1 MRTAADPKEDLPLQL
16 PTLYKKDARSGVVA
30 WTIQVIADGDYAIV
44 RKEWGKVGGKQQT
57 ADDVVKEGKRTG
69 TSAATSAHGQAIL
82 EAKAEW
88 EKQQARG
95 GYGTDP
101 SGEESAAKRSV
112 SPMLAL
118 SFADYKDKIQPGS
131 MFLQPKLDGHRCLAH
146 IRPDSIVLKS
156 RKGDDIITMPHI
168 VDALKDIQ
176 RKMVSTGY
184 SYVILDGEL
193 FTLSVPFQTIA
204 SVIAKKKATAEEAA
218 KREAI
223 QYFVYDALVPAQMSW
238 LYDVRL
244 ALFHQWLKGYNPGS
258 TLSPVHTVA
267 CSSVSHVEDF
277 AAECVQA
284 GYEGGILRLNSPYEP
299 GKRSKSLL
307 KVKSFND
314 GEFKVLSVHA
324 GEGTFSEFAVFVIE
338 LPGGLTTTVT
348 SPGTH
353 EEKRGYLA
361 NPESAIGKM
370 LTVEYFGLTDDGKL
384 RFPVAKAFRQ
394 D

>member
-1 MRTAADPKEDLPLQL
+1 MRTAADPKDDLPLKL

-30 WTIQVIADGDYAIV
+30 WTIQVIPDGEHAIV
-44 RKEWGKVGGKQQT
+44 RKEWGKIGGKQQT

-101 SGEESAAKRSV
+101 EGNESAAKRSI
-112 SPMLAL
+112 SPMLAY
-118 SFADYKDKIQPGS
+118 SFADYKDKLKAGP

-146 IRPDSIVLKS
+146 IRADSITLKS
-156 RKGDDIITMPHI
+156 RKGEDIITMPHI

-176 RKMVSTGY
+176 RKLVESGY
-184 SYVILDGEL
+184 SYAILDGEL
-193 FTLSVPFQTIA
+193 FTLSVKFQTIA
-204 SVIAKKKATAEEAA
+204 SVIAKKKATPEEAA
-218 KREAI
+218 KRETI
-223 QYFVYDALVPAQMSW
+223 QYFIYDVFVPEQQNW

-244 ALFHQWLKGYNPGS
+244 ALFCQWLKGYNANM

-267 CSSVSHVEDF
+267 CSNVSHVENC

-284 GYEGGILRLNSPYEP
+284 GYEGGILRLNSPYEA

-307 KVKSFND
+307 KVKSFDD
-314 GEFKVLSVHA
+314 GEFKVIGVHA
-324 GEGTFSEFAVFVIE
+324 GEGTFSEFAMFVLE
-338 LPGGLTTTVT
+338 LPNNLTTTVT

-353 EEKRGYLA
+353 EEKRAYLA
-361 NPESAIGKM
+361 NPESVIGKL
-370 LTVEYFGLTDDGKL
+370 LTVEYFGQTDDGKL
-384 RFPVAKAFRQ
+384 RFPTAKAFRQ